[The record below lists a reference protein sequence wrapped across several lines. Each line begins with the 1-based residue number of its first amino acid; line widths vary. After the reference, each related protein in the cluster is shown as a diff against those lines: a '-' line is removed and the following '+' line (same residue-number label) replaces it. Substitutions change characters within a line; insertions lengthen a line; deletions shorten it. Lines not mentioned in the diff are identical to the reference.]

1 VALYRFSALSD
12 GQSIAFNPSVD
23 VLNFDQSVIGA
34 ADIASGTFAGKDI
47 LLLNVAPKR
56 LTTGNVQ
63 FADGIT
69 ATDITI
75 I

>member
-12 GQSIAFNPSVD
+12 GQSIAFNPGVV

-34 ADIASGTFAGKDI
+34 DIRANFCLYYD
-47 LLLNVAPKR
+47 
-56 LTTGNVQ
+56 
-63 FADGIT
+63 ADGNGAGATQIVSTFQGNPALT